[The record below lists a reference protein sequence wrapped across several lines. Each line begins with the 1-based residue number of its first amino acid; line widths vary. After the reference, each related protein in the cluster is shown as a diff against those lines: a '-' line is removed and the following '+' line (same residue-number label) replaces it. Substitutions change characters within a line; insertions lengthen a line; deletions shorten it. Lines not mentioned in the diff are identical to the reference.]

1 MNFWARTIFLHECDK
16 KIQQFVVSENFS
28 LIFWLWIVL
37 SQYLF
42 SLESTKVIST
52 RRFICFRT
60 SFSKF
65 LPPRSLFIWCYI
77 VKCRQHHS
85 SKVKKESAFI
95 KVNLAQKPGH
105 SFTLAKLFKRNISS
119 LRKLAIATDRERD
132 FLPSSLFDLLLISTF
147 FLWYIVD
154 GMYFQRFV
162 PVSFKHEKKSA
173 RKRIMTRSLT
183 RGRSSFSISS
193 WLSFLERGKAAA
205 LSLLH

>member
-1 MNFWARTIFLHECDK
+1 M
-16 KIQQFVVSENFS
+16 
-28 LIFWLWIVL
+28 IFWLWIVL

-147 FLWYIVD
+147 FLWYTVD
-154 GMYFQRFV
+154 GMYFQHFV
-162 PVSFKHEKKSA
+162 PVSLKHEKKVSEEKNYDQA
-173 RKRIMTRSLT
+173 INSRKV
-183 RGRSSFSISS
+183 F
-193 WLSFLERGKAAA
+193 FF
-205 LSLLH
+205 H